1 MVCNYVLKP
10 DRIGGMDR
18 FFIAYD
24 AAAKEKGYEVTWF
37 FSDYKP
43 FDFYKDL
50 TIFSAKG
57 TENVEVYFLDH
68 LKKNQQKYDILI
80 THFTSLC
87 SSFYKNVKTV
97 SSIKTSVVVDHN
109 PRPLNGFPIKKQI
122 KNRLKGIVYH
132 KYIDLFVGVSQYT
145 VDNIIKDLGNQVAT
159 KTSLVYN
166 GIDTKVF
173 KKRVIL
179 DQQSE
184 LLNLIVVSHLR
195 YSKGIQDLLA
205 ALGLLSEE
213 DKERVKVDI
222 YGEGPMKELLKK
234 QMEDEKIEQIISFK
248 GSSSAIPQLLCKYD
262 YLIQPTYM
270 ECFSLSILESLSANV
285 PVITTT
291 VGGNPEIIEN
301 DKNGFLFKAKDIHA
315 LSNILKGLVN
325 GQIKINESTNQLIE
339 QEYTLARMLAE
350 HLQILDQCT

>member
-1 MVCNYVLKP
+1 
-10 DRIGGMDR
+10 MDR
-18 FFIAYD
+18 FFKAYD
-24 AAAKEKGYEVTWF
+24 AAVKEKGYDVTWF

-50 TIFSAKG
+50 TIFSAGG
-57 TENVEVYFLDH
+57 TENVEIYFLDH
-68 LKKNQQKYDILI
+68 LKKNQQMYNILI

-87 SSFYKNVKTV
+87 SSFYKNVKAV
-97 SSIKTSVVVDHN
+97 SSIKTSIVVDHN
-109 PRPLNGFPIKKQI
+109 PRPLNGFPLKKRI

-132 KYIDLFVGVSQYT
+132 KYIDRFIGVSQYT
-145 VDNIIKDLGNQVAT
+145 VKNIIKDLGNQVAA

-173 KKRVIL
+173 NKRLGL
-179 DQQSE
+179 DQQSD
-184 LLNLIVVSHLR
+184 LLYLVVVSHLR

-213 DKERVKVDI
+213 DKKRIKVDI
-222 YGEGPMKELLKK
+222 YGEGPMEELLKK
-234 QMEDEKIEQIISFK
+234 QMEDGAIEQIVSFK
-248 GSSSAIPQLLCKYD
+248 GSSSAIPEILCKYD
-262 YLIQPTYM
+262 CLIQPTYM

-291 VGGNPEIIEN
+291 VGGNPEIIQN

-315 LSNILKGLVN
+315 LSEILKGLIN
-325 GQIKINESTNQLIE
+325 DEIKISKPVNELIE
-339 QEYTLARMLAE
+339 QKYTLEKMVVN
-350 HLQILDQCT
+350 HMQILEGCI